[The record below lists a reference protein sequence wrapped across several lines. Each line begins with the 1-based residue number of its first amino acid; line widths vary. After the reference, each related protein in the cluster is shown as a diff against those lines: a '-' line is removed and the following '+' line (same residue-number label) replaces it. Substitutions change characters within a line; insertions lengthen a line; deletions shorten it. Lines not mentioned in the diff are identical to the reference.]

1 MKNKFTVT
9 PTYIRHKI
17 EMLEIAISGIC
28 KHLPTLTRQMEID
41 AHVEQLRIYDAKL
54 IAEKARLAG
63 MEAAKV

>member
-9 PTYIRHKI
+9 PSYIRHKI
-17 EMLEIAISGIC
+17 EMLEIATSGIR

-54 IAEKARLAG
+54 AAEKARLSA
-63 MEAAKV
+63 MEAAAV